1 MIGLFYIFI
10 HEQGAIVMIRTTNFN
25 AGPAALP
32 LEVLQK
38 AKDEFLDFNGA
49 GMSVMEL
56 SHRSKEYDAVHQKA
70 KALLKEMMDIPDD
83 SEVMFL

>member
-1 MIGLFYIFI
+1 MK
-10 HEQGAIVMIRTTNFN
+10 RTTNFN

-38 AKDEFLDFNGA
+38 AQEELVDFKQT

-56 SHRSKEYDAVHQKA
+56 SHRSGEYEEVHNKA
-70 KALLKEMMDIPDD
+70 KALLVELMDIQKIMK
-83 SEVMFL
+83 SSFYKAELVFNLR

>member
-1 MIGLFYIFI
+1 MM
-10 HEQGAIVMIRTTNFN
+10 ERTTNFN

-38 AKDEFLDFNGA
+38 AQKEFIDFNTS

-56 SHRSKEYDAVHQKA
+56 SHRSKEYEAVHQKR
-70 KALLKEMMDIPDD
+70 KV
-83 SEVMFL
+83 S